1 MSGSRV
7 RENRM
12 HGLTGGRWR
21 SGSHGEPEPSTR
33 RETRGTEPGHL
44 PLADQPA
51 AYLTRGDHLAW
62 SAFAWSATTTRSV
75 DAMRLVARGPC
86 PDERLRIMCV
96 LGWTELDCQRGRQHA
111 PARPT
116 G

>member
-51 AYLTRGDHLAW
+51 AYLTAQSL
-62 SAFAWSATTTRSV
+62 AFALAFAVAPLAGTALYGVSARLLWLTCTTAACLGQHS
-75 DAMRLVARGPC
+75 C
-86 PDERLRIMCV
+86 PHRRK
-96 LGWTELDCQRGRQHA
+96 RR
-111 PARPT
+111 
-116 G
+116 

>member
-21 SGSHGEPEPSTR
+21 SDSHGEPEPCTR
-33 RETRGTEPGHL
+33 WETNGTEPDHL

-51 AYLTRGDHLAW
+51 AYLTRSDWVVVNRERG
-62 SAFAWSATTTRSV
+62 TTGSTRC
-75 DAMRLVARGPC
+75 RYG
-86 PDERLRIMCV
+86 
-96 LGWTELDCQRGRQHA
+96 G
-111 PARPT
+111 
-116 G
+116 

>member
-21 SGSHGEPEPSTR
+21 SDSHGEPEPCTR
-33 RETRGTEPGHL
+33 WETNGTEPDHL

-51 AYLTRGDHLAW
+51 AYLTGRTLRSERPPASGEANDQAW
-62 SAFAWSATTTRSV
+62 
-75 DAMRLVARGPC
+75 
-86 PDERLRIMCV
+86 
-96 LGWTELDCQRGRQHA
+96 
-111 PARPT
+111 
-116 G
+116 